1 MDTNKTIVGISQ
13 VGGLVGIVY
22 SFNKNTGVLKGF
34 GNYLLGSLVFG
45 LGAMAYYNLKK
56 D

>member
-1 MDTNKTIVGISQ
+1 MNNNAKIVGISQ
-13 VGGLVGIVY
+13 IGGLIGVVY

-34 GNYLLGSLVFG
+34 GNYLLGSFVFG
-45 LGAMAYYNLKK
+45 LGAMAYYNLK